1 MFATMRD
8 PKFVSAKQYLVILG
22 GLDGVNNV
30 IKKSDSVPNPDRTF
44 PNSNSL
50 SPLLDA
56 EEGESSNVSSDP
68 KSIKDYISATTA
80 QSVLNDI
87 RTKRHDLFKD
97 CVIEIEGFL
106 ALEPFQEFKKSI
118 YFQHYLQWL
127 GLERQ
132 PVTMKTFYMYR
143 VLGKGGFGE
152 VCACQTRSSGK

>member
-1 MFATMRD
+1 MVT
-8 PKFVSAKQYLVILG
+8 KYLFILG
-22 GLDGVNNV
+22 GLDGVNNQ

-68 KSIKDYISATTA
+68 KSIKDYISAATA

-106 ALEPFQEFKKSI
+106 ALEPFQEFKKSQKVNTKI
-118 YFQHYLQWL
+118 
-127 GLERQ
+127 
-132 PVTMKTFYMYR
+132 V
-143 VLGKGGFGE
+143 KGNIFH
-152 VCACQTRSSGK
+152 ASRKK

>member
-1 MFATMRD
+1 MSINIKTLLF
-8 PKFVSAKQYLVILG
+8 LG
-22 GLDGVNNV
+22 GLDGDNNATN
-30 IKKSDSVPNPDRTF
+30 KPDNVPNPNQAF
-44 PNSNSL
+44 PNSTSL

-56 EEGESSNVSSDP
+56 EEGECSNIPSNE
-68 KSIKDYISATTA
+68 KSIKDYISVTTT
-80 QSVLNDI
+80 QSVINDV
-87 RTKRHDLFKD
+87 RSKRHDLFKD
-97 CVIEIEGFL
+97 CVVEIEAFL

-152 VCACQTRSSGK
+152 VCACQTRSSGNF

>member
-1 MFATMRD
+1 M
-8 PKFVSAKQYLVILG
+8 ICNLG
-22 GLDGVNNV
+22 GLDGVNTATNKSENV
-30 IKKSDSVPNPDRTF
+30 QNTDKIF
-44 PNSNSL
+44 PNSTSL

-56 EEGESSNVSSDP
+56 EEGECSNSSSEP
-68 KSIKDYISATTA
+68 YGIKDYISVSTA
-80 QSVLNDI
+80 QSVINDV

-152 VCACQTRSSGK
+152 VCACQTRSSGIFEG

>member
-1 MFATMRD
+1 M
-8 PKFVSAKQYLVILG
+8 
-22 GLDGVNNV
+22 
-30 IKKSDSVPNPDRTF
+30 PNPNPNF
-44 PNSNSL
+44 PNSTSL

-56 EEGESSNVSSDP
+56 EEGECSNTSSDP
-68 KSIKDYISATTA
+68 KSIKDYISVSTT
-80 QSVLNDI
+80 QSVLNDV
-87 RTKRHDLFKD
+87 RTKRLDLFKD
-97 CVIEIEGFL
+97 CVVEIEAFL

-152 VCACQTRSSGK
+152 VCACQTRSSGKF

>member
-1 MFATMRD
+1 M
-8 PKFVSAKQYLVILG
+8 ILSFFPLNHIFLIVG

-97 CVIEIEGFL
+97 CVIEIEEFL
-106 ALEPFQEFKKSI
+106 ALEPFQEFR
-118 YFQHYLQWL
+118 L
-127 GLERQ
+127 LEIGIL
-132 PVTMKTFYMYR
+132 PTFGSLR
-143 VLGKGGFGE
+143 
-152 VCACQTRSSGK
+152 